1 MKRKTI
7 STKIYIKILSLWM
20 VAMVILTSSAN
31 LSIADNH
38 DIILTAEE
46 IAFLNDI
53 GMVRICVDPDWYP
66 FEFIDNKGNYVGI
79 AADLL
84 RLIGERAGVTFEL
97 VPTGSW
103 TENIEKVKAGEAD
116 LLVFLNETP
125 ERSKWLSFTA
135 PYFNDYNA
143 FITHRSHDAIRSLSA
158 LDGEIVV
165 LPEGTSIEEFVRT
178 NYPKLDV
185 ILVET
190 EPEAL
195 ERVMN
200 GEADLT
206 IRSLT
211 MAAHVIKTEGLF
223 DLKIAGQM
231 DEHAN
236 FFRVGVRKDYE
247 ALVPILDKA
256 IETLTHDDVTQIV
269 NKHVSVEV
277 QGRFDY
283 KLFFVFLVA
292 FLAILALGGIWIQ
305 FLRRINR
312 KLTDQQTELM
322 AVTDQLRASEALY
335 KSILSASP
343 DAVVISDMS
352 GKIIMTSRIASEIVG
367 FEGDET
373 PVGYSLGDFIAPEY
387 HDQMMM
393 NIDRLMGGE
402 KIGTTTYE
410 GVKKNGARFVLES
423 NSVIIQDEAGVPFQ
437 MVSIIRDVTETRRM
451 QLAVLSSEAK
461 YKALAEELELKNRML
476 NERAIHDKLTGIR
489 NRVYFDQRIIEELD
503 LADRYDNKL
512 SLLFLDL
519 DNFKHVNDTFGHDV
533 GDQVLI
539 KMAETVNR
547 LMRKTDIFARW
558 GGEEFVIL
566 MTHTALDGAL
576 IAAEKVRQSVEAIE
590 HPEVGHVTISIGVS
604 ERQFGERLN
613 TWFKRTD
620 KALYQAKKEGRN
632 RVVASDSSD
641 LKLHFNM
648 EWQTAWDSGHPLIDK
663 EHRMLL
669 EIGNEMIELALNKA
683 DSDLLIAKMDD
694 LINHVMDH
702 FVDEERILFEIGY
715 EEVHQHVSE
724 HKTLIAKAKVLNRK
738 VETGDLKPMEAFE
751 FIVSDVIMDHMLQE
765 DVKYFRLMKT

>member
-1 MKRKTI
+1 MRNFFKGI
-7 STKIYIKILSLWM
+7 SFFMAAVLIFASSVTLSM
-20 VAMVILTSSAN
+20 AGEHSID
-31 LSIADNH
+31 LS
-38 DIILTAEE
+38 AEE
-46 IAFLNDI
+46 VAFLDEI
-53 GMVRICVDPDWYP
+53 GTVRICVDPDWYP
-66 FEFIDNKGNYVGI
+66 FEFIDDKGNYIGI

-103 TENIEKVKAGEAD
+103 TESIEKVKAGEAD
-116 LLVFLNETP
+116 VLAFLNETP

-158 LDGEIVV
+158 LDGETVV
-165 LPEGTSIEEFVRT
+165 LPEGTSIEEYVRT
-178 NYPKLDV
+178 SYPNLRLV
-185 ILVET
+185 LVET
-190 EPEAL
+190 EAEAL

-256 IETLTHDDVTQIV
+256 IETLTLDDVTQIV
-269 NKHVSVEV
+269 NKHVSIEV

-283 KLFFVFLVA
+283 KLFFVFVGA
-292 FLAILALGGIWIQ
+292 FLAIIALGGIWIQ

-312 KLTDQQTELM
+312 KLTGQQNELM
-322 AVTDQLRASEALY
+322 VVTDQLRASEALY

-352 GKIIMTSRIASEIVG
+352 GKIIMTSKVASEIVG
-367 FEGDET
+367 FDGDET
-373 PVGYSLGDFIAPEY
+373 PVGYSLGDFVAPEY
-387 HDQMMM
+387 HEQMMV
-393 NIDRLMGGE
+393 NIGRLMSGD

-410 GVKKNGARFVLES
+410 GVKKDGTRFVLES
-423 NSVIIQDEAGVPFQ
+423 NSVIIQDDFGAPFQ

-461 YKALAEELELKNRML
+461 YKALAEELELKNRIL

-503 LADRYDNKL
+503 LADRYENKL

-519 DNFKHVNDTFGHDV
+519 DNFKYVNDTFGHDV

-539 KMAETVNR
+539 KTAETINR

-566 MTHTALDGAL
+566 MTHTSLDGAL

-613 TWFKRTD
+613 AWFKRTD

-632 RVVASDSSD
+632 RVVAGDSMD

-648 EWQTAWDSGHPLIDK
+648 EWQIAWDSGHPLIDK

-683 DSDLLIAKMDD
+683 DLDLLIAKMDE
-694 LINHVMDH
+694 LIDHVMDH
-702 FVDEERILFEIGY
+702 FVDEERILFEKGY
-715 EEVHQHVSE
+715 EEVHHHVGE
-724 HKTLIAKAKVLNRK
+724 HKMLIAKAKVLKRK

-765 DVKYFRLMKT
+765 DVKYFGLMKREM